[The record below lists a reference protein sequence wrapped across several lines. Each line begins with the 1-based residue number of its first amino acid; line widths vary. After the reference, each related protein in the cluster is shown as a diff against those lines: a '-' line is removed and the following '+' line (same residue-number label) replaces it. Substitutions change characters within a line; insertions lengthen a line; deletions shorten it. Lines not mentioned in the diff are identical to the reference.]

1 MFSQRLPI
9 PQHASRALYRAR
21 SPPPAVVAQVHLAE
35 DLRKGIQRSKCLSV
49 ICDGQ
54 EVTFLGTG
62 DYFGE
67 VALISKIDNKRTADV
82 KALCACELFELSR
95 EDVQTIIKNF
105 PILEARL
112 QTMAEVFVSAC

>member
-1 MFSQRLPI
+1 LG
-9 PQHASRALYRAR
+9 
-21 SPPPAVVAQVHLAE
+21 E

-49 ICDGQ
+49 ICDGK

-62 DYFGE
+62 DYLGE

-82 KALCACELFELSR
+82 KALCTCELFELSR
-95 EDVQTIIKNF
+95 EDVHTVIKNY

-112 QTMAEVFVSAC
+112 QTMAEVFVCVCVELDAGLDECSFSGDEEEDVVIRMLAD